1 MTTDVFLD
9 PEKRAAAM
17 PLLQMGGV
25 CIMVHTDLIAFKRDA
40 YRKLLLPIQPNDGI
54 LISLRCHQKDC
65 KYSFLPVLKQ
75 NRAHFIPVS
84 KFKMFFYVRPHLWRR
99 TANLLIKVKRKIQ
112 FFEIFLTRKKDAPR
126 RAGNHGVT
134 DLFGVE
140 KKVKQPASRLQ
151 DDSDIL

>member
-1 MTTDVFLD
+1 MTPNKIHLELIPHCGYSHPACGRDV
-9 PEKRAAAM
+9 
-17 PLLQMGGV
+17 
-25 CIMVHTDLIAFKRDA
+25 
-40 YRKLLLPIQPNDGI
+40 
-54 LISLRCHQKDC
+54 
-65 KYSFLPVLKQ
+65 
-75 NRAHFIPVS
+75 
-84 KFKMFFYVRPHLWRR
+84 
-99 TANLLIKVKRKIQ
+99 ANLLIKVKRKIQ